1 MELNCGDEPVFLY
14 VLVQNQ
20 QAIIVSDRLIIQ
32 KIRRKQKMKPKSGR
46 HECHPQ
52 QPQCGLVIQC
62 QLLSAVIRSMFHF
75 FSFSALQG
83 KAKGRRSALWTR
95 SIVQKQLFDLG
106 CFLHHHAGK
115 VLFISVL
122 ILATCCVGLKSA
134 CVQSRVDQLW
144 IEGEFILE
152 FLFLPYLVLF
162 RCK

>member
-1 MELNCGDEPVFLY
+1 MSLIHSSDSV
-14 VLVQNQ
+14 VQSF
-20 QAIIVSDRLIIQ
+20 SD
-32 KIRRKQKMKPKSGR
+32 
-46 HECHPQ
+46 
-52 QPQCGLVIQC
+52 
-62 QLLSAVIRSMFHF
+62 LLSCFSCCNTIHGSF
-75 FSFSALQG
+75 FLFSALQG

-144 IEGEFILE
+144 IEGEFLWNSHFILFGAFQMYLIG
-152 FLFLPYLVLF
+152 FLCIIPLKGKVDSL
-162 RCK
+162 